1 MVRLF
6 AKVVG
11 SRLWRFGPAAIDYQ
25 QSLGVLLDLS
35 PGYCQ
40 NCEGSERPAFLT
52 ASLNM
57 ANGTEGLLLQLF
69 TIFVW
74 AKVFGE
80 LFERLYL
87 PAVLGEILAGIIL
100 GPYAT
105 QFVIP
110 SPTVYSIA
118 EIGAIFLLFT
128 VGLETNPKDL
138 ISVSRL
144 SLRVAV
150 GGVALPFIA
159 GFWLLR
165 ADGQPV
171 HEAAF
176 VAAAMVATSVGI
188 TARVLR
194 DLHVLKLRVSRI
206 VLGAAVFDDMLGMIL
221 LGIVV
226 SVATGA
232 GIRWLHLSLVIVEA
246 AGFAVFMIY
255 FGPRLVRRIRP
266 GLQRMQTHDA
276 PLVLALAICLGLSVV
291 ATKIGMAAIIG
302 AFFAGLAFADYSPE
316 WNLEPRA
323 QAINQ
328 LLAPFF
334 FFTMGSRLQLSV
346 FSREVVVM
354 GLAISL
360 LAIIT
365 KMLGCGLP
373 LIREGWMTVLRAGV
387 GMTPRGEVALIVALI
402 GLQMNMIYQRSY
414 ALVIMMT
421 AITTILPPPVLRIL
435 FREKTA
441 ALAPSGEAGSEAEES
456 LHGGI
461 G

>member
-1 MVRLF
+1 M
-6 AKVVG
+6 
-11 SRLWRFGPAAIDYQ
+11 
-25 QSLGVLLDLS
+25 
-35 PGYCQ
+35 
-40 NCEGSERPAFLT
+40 T
-52 ASLNM
+52 T
-57 ANGTEGLLLQLF
+57 NGTEELLLQLF

-100 GPYAT
+100 GPYAA
-105 QFVIP
+105 QFIAP
-110 SPTVYSIA
+110 TNTVYSIA
-118 EIGAIFLLFT
+118 EVGAVFLLFT

-138 ISVSRL
+138 ISVSRI
-144 SLRVAV
+144 SLWVAC

-159 GFWLLR
+159 GFWLMR
-165 ADGQPV
+165 ADGQAI
-171 HEAAF
+171 HESAF
-176 VAAAMVATSVGI
+176 VAASMVATSVGI

-194 DLHVLKLRVSRI
+194 DLNVLRFRVSRI

-226 SVATGA
+226 SIATGA
-232 GIRWLHLSLVIVEA
+232 GIRWLHLGLVIAEA
-246 AGFAVFMIY
+246 VGFAVFML
-255 FGPRLVRRIRP
+255 FLGPRLVNRIRP
-266 GLQRMQTHDA
+266 GLQLMQTHDA

-316 WNLEPRA
+316 WKLEPRA

-328 LLAPFF
+328 FLSPFF

-346 FSREVVVM
+346 FSREVIVM
-354 GLAISL
+354 GLLVSL
-360 LAIIT
+360 LAIVT
-365 KMLGCGLP
+365 KMIGCGLP
-373 LIREGWMTVLRAGV
+373 LISEGWMTALRAGV

-402 GLQMNMIYQRSY
+402 GLQMNMISQRSY
-414 ALVIMMT
+414 ALVITMT
-421 AITTILPPPVLRIL
+421 AITTIFPPLVLRWL
-435 FREKTA
+435 FREKA
-441 ALAPSGEAGSEAEES
+441 GAPARSEEAEGEAKE